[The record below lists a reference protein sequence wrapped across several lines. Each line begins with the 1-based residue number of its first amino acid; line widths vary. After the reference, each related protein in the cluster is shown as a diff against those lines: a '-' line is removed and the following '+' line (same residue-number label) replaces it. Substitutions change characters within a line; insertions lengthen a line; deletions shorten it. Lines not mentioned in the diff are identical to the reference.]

1 MENNNTKK
9 KINIVDILIIVL
21 LVICIVGLALRF
33 VLIKNTPDPNTL
45 PDVETEKYYVSF
57 ITRDLRYSITDYL
70 KDGTELRFSDTNKPF
85 GTVYGSLDVKNAQKR
100 YFTSSGEYVSV
111 YNMAEDER
119 VARYDIQ
126 GTVLVEGKL
135 NDDGILVINDSA
147 SYNVALNKDVM
158 LRSDNL
164 LIKVYVTKITP
175 VAG

>member
-100 YFTSSGEYVSV
+100 YFNSSGE
-111 YNMAEDER
+111 
-119 VARYDIQ
+119 
-126 GTVLVEGKL
+126 
-135 NDDGILVINDSA
+135 
-147 SYNVALNKDVM
+147 
-158 LRSDNL
+158 
-164 LIKVYVTKITP
+164 
-175 VAG
+175 

>member
-1 MENNNTKK
+1 
-9 KINIVDILIIVL
+9 
-21 LVICIVGLALRF
+21 
-33 VLIKNTPDPNTL
+33 
-45 PDVETEKYYVSF
+45 
-57 ITRDLRYSITDYL
+57 
-70 KDGTELRFSDTNKPF
+70 
-85 GTVYGSLDVKNAQKR
+85 
-100 YFTSSGEYVSV
+100 
-111 YNMAEDER
+111 MAEDER